1 MSKLYCT
8 IQGCRG
14 EATRCGS
21 KNSGVRASLQSWQG
35 SLISYMDLD
44 DNENPIITL
53 KTSGGSSSYGNETIF
68 RGSLEELKAKLK
80 AQSEAR
86 YNI

>member
-1 MSKLYCT
+1 MASLFGS

-21 KNSGVRASLQSWQG
+21 KNSGMRASVQSWNG
-35 SLISYMDLD
+35 SLVSYMDLD
-44 DNENPIITL
+44 ENDKPVITL
-53 KTSGGSSSYGNETIF
+53 KTSDGSSCIGFETIF

-80 AQSEAR
+80 A
-86 YNI
+86 

>member
-1 MSKLYCT
+1 MAKLYGSL
-8 IQGCRG
+8 QGCRG

-21 KNSGVRASLQSWQG
+21 KSSGVRASVQSWQG

-44 DNENPIITL
+44 DNENPIVTL
-53 KTSGGSSSYGNETIF
+53 KISGCSSSYGSETIF

-80 AQSEAR
+80 A
-86 YNI
+86 